1 VSKAVR
7 ILAPHIVAGVYTP
20 EELQDVETTVVSAA
34 PKATKKAVAPAPVAS
49 PEPTPVAAAADPTI
63 VDAEFTVT
71 PEPVAVVVEPEAPKP
86 TTVDDSNEPTTPE
99 LIQELVAVT
108 SQFPGENGARITA
121 EEIHRRLCA
130 FAGVD
135 SPNKA
140 TRGQIRS
147 LIARCREALS
157 R

>member
-1 VSKAVR
+1 
-7 ILAPHIVAGVYTP
+7 VANHAG
-20 EELQDVETTVVSAA
+20 TV
-34 PKATKKAVAPAPVAS
+34 
-49 PEPTPVAAAADPTI
+49 I
-63 VDAEFTVT
+63 DAEFTV
-71 PEPVAVVVEPEAPKP
+71 VNDLQ
-86 TTVDDSNEPTTPE
+86 TTVTTIPPEHVESGEVSPAAKKVSDDDEPTTPE
-99 LIQELVAVT
+99 LITELIAVT

-121 EEIHRRLCA
+121 DEIHRRLCV

-135 SPNKA
+135 SPHKA